1 MLGFAPPACRRP
13 PPFSRRSR
21 ALFACCLLEI
31 GSGIWLSRLCII
43 ASSNS
48 PDWPFSFAQ
57 AAACCWPSKSFFPRS
72 RPGPRVFYGSLA
84 SVLSVRHDHLNRQ
97 FVVSDV
103 RRINMSGNKRS
114 KASENENDEAFNK
127 RSDRT
132 RRDDD
137 VERKIDLNLEGSFP
151 ASDPPAWTLGVEW
164 RD

>member
-1 MLGFAPPACRRP
+1 M
-13 PPFSRRSR
+13 
-21 ALFACCLLEI
+21 
-31 GSGIWLSRLCII
+31 
-43 ASSNS
+43 
-48 PDWPFSFAQ
+48 
-57 AAACCWPSKSFFPRS
+57 
-72 RPGPRVFYGSLA
+72 
-84 SVLSVRHDHLNRQ
+84 
-97 FVVSDV
+97 SDV